1 MIRGGAGNN
10 ALLLAAMSE
19 QWQVLRTV
27 LSNNKLDELAI
38 DIHPK
43 NKDGHTTLVLV
54 LAASVKI
61 SKQIQNYK
69 MKNDKLNEKKM
80 EAEAELLWDI
90 VQLLLEKERALHG
103 TSPGAGK
110 EAGVASLSKQ
120 MEAHKQIKSP
130 LTEEVI
136 EEFSKLYM
144 VKIKAKKKPEPVPEI
159 PKEEP
164 NKVLAVSSF
173 QQQMNAI
180 YQQSVKSEKKK
191 NEEYPPGLW
200 I

>member
-1 MIRGGAGNN
+1 M
-10 ALLLAAMSE
+10 E
-19 QWQVLRTV
+19 
-27 LSNNKLDELAI
+27 EE
-38 DIHPK
+38 
-43 NKDGHTTLVLV
+43 
-54 LAASVKI
+54 
-61 SKQIQNYK
+61 
-69 MKNDKLNEKKM
+69 NDKLNEKKM

-110 EAGVASLSKQ
+110 EAGVASLNKQ

-164 NKVLAVSSF
+164 NKVLEMGGLSS
-173 QQQMNAI
+173 NARVGDARLFNMRI
-180 YQQSVKSEKKK
+180 CWPRTMMGTTMVLVEA
-191 NEEYPPGLW
+191 PRT
-200 I
+200 